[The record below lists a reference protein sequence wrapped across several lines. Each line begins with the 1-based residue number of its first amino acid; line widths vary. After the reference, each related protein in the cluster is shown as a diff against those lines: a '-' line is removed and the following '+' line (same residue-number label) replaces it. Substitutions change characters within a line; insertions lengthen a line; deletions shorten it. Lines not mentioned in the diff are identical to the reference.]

1 MSRLTESQASIE
13 IKPPVDGSGH
23 MTSDD
28 PALIFEALF
37 NGQPAGYALVVLP
50 KNKQYSYVGQITVRP
65 EFRMKGVATSLY
77 KNIEEYLKN
86 NNKPHLRPSSDLSSG
101 SKRIWD
107 KRLSTGRFGSGWY
120 SKVKLSEYPEMG
132 SFEYVSIGHAD
143 PYQMHGNGWKTN
155 NYMWVIDIDG
165 NFAIA
170 QEAEFSETHTKVKDP
185 YFKEVYFNAAM
196 KGRVESEKNI
206 ASMTFIGCSCAEAD
220 RSYFLRA
227 KCKQLQ
233 ILAEKYLKEQF
244 GQINIIFF
252 R

>member
-1 MSRLTESQASIE
+1 VKRVIHSQISIE
-13 IKPPVDGSGH
+13 IKPPVDGAGH

-28 PALIFEALF
+28 PSLIFEAMI
-37 NGQPAGYALVVLP
+37 NEQPAGYALVVFP

-65 EFRMKGVATSLY
+65 EFRMKGVATALY

-86 NNKPHLRPSSDLSSG
+86 NNKPSLKPSSDLSAG

-120 SKVKLSEYPEMG
+120 SKIKTSEYPEMN
-132 SFEYVSIGHAD
+132 SFDYVSVGHAE
-143 PYQMHGNGWKTN
+143 PYQMHENGWSTN
-155 NYMWVIDIDG
+155 NYMWVIDVDG

-170 QEAEFSETHTKVKDP
+170 QEKEFSETHSKVKDP
-185 YFKEVYFNAAM
+185 YFREVYFNAAI
-196 KGRVESEKNI
+196 KGRVEADKNI
-206 ASMTFIGCSCAEAD
+206 ASMTFIGCSCSEAD
-220 RSYFLRA
+220 TSYFLRS
-227 KCKQLQ
+227 KCMQLR

-252 R
+252 K